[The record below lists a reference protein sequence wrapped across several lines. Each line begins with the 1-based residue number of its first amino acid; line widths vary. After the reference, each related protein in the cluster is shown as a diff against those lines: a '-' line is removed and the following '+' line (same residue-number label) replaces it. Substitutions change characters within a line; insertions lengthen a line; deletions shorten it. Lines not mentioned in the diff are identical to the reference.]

1 MTTPLRP
8 SVLNSMSTPPV
19 TPDSLSTAAKD
30 TRPTGQ
36 SFSTLTPPTSPRQIQ
51 SLSNLS
57 NIAAAQETPS
67 ISKHDH
73 RREPLQPIH
82 TNVRDATMRAAK
94 RSAPE
99 CPFDVEI
106 LKDQRGRDAMFGTG
120 AWSIVYKGTASTKSG
135 NLSSALTPPS
145 SPTVTAPL
153 LVAVKK
159 PTRRDSTEVLKSEAK
174 ILSYLQAMPHNEE
187 YVVPFYGTIDQA
199 TIVLAAIPYSL
210 EDHIRKC
217 AVSASENFSTWTM
230 HDPVV
235 GSTAKWLRL
244 AHQLISALA
253 WLHNVAEVVHGDIKP
268 GNILL
273 ANVKGSGTEVTFDPV
288 LADFSSAQLLNL
300 EETTP
305 NTLSAVTREFTA
317 PELLSSKVLRDPN
330 STATTASDVFS
341 LAVTLLVAATGQM
354 LVYGGSVLQRQA
366 MATQGWM
373 VLDHVRGGEQG
384 ARVPRMGTVD
394 RALARAVLKAD
405 MGRISALDWL
415 DVVEDVV
422 KGEQPRKNT

>member
-8 SVLNSMSTPPV
+8 LAVNSLNTPPY
-19 TPDSLSTAAKD
+19 TPDSMSIGAKNA
-30 TRPTGQ
+30 RPTGQ
-36 SFSTLTPPTSPRQIQ
+36 PFRALTPPTSPRQTR
-51 SLSNLS
+51 SFSNLS
-57 NIAAAQETPS
+57 TIAASQDTPLPLKQKQHES
-67 ISKHDH
+67 
-73 RREPLQPIH
+73 LQPLH
-82 TNVRDATMRAAK
+82 TDVSDATMRVTG
-94 RSAPE
+94 APAFE
-99 CPFDVEI
+99 CPFDIET

-120 AWSIVYKGTASTKSG
+120 AWSIVYKGTATTKSG
-135 NLSSALTPPS
+135 NLSSSLTPPS

-159 PTRRDSTEVLKSEAK
+159 PTRRDATEVLKSEAK
-174 ILSYLQAMPHNEE
+174 ILSYLQAMPQNEK

-217 AVSASENFSTWTM
+217 AVLASDNFSTWTM
-230 HDPVV
+230 HEPVV

-273 ANVKGSGTEVTFDPV
+273 ANVQGSGTELTFDPV

-330 STATTASDVFS
+330 STATTPSDVFS

-354 LVYGGSVLQRQA
+354 LVYGGSVFQRQA

-373 VLDHVRGGEQG
+373 ILDNVRAGEQG

-394 RALARAVLKAD
+394 RVLARAVLKAD
-405 MGRISALDWL
+405 MGRISAFDWL
-415 DVVEDVV
+415 DVVENVV
-422 KGEQPRKNT
+422 KGEPRKTT